1 MGAPKCQTENVEK
14 LVFAS
19 GLLRC
24 FLCQLDEDAGDAR
37 EALMSEHDPM
47 KMLAYM
53 ETQLD
58 WTPLQI
64 LARTVSRPK
73 VPDEVAVKLFNS
85 YNSFLALMDD
95 EESRGHLAALH
106 PENIAASPCGKMSGK

>member
-1 MGAPKCQTENVEK
+1 M
-14 LVFAS
+14 
-19 GLLRC
+19 

-37 EALMSEHDPM
+37 EALMSEHNPT

-64 LARTVSRPK
+64 LARAVSRSN
-73 VPDEVAVKLFNS
+73 VPAEVAIKLSNS

-95 EESRGHLAALH
+95 EESRKHLAGLR
-106 PENIAASPCGKMSGK
+106 PENIAESPVWKDVRKMSAA